1 MRVEREIPEY
11 VFDNLDNLKAE
22 ALAQGYTLKSL
33 AEQCRLS
40 QQTLT
45 GIRSG
50 NLPPARNS
58 YNKIAE
64 VLNWEAWQ

>member
-22 ALAQGYTLKSL
+22 ALAQGYTLKQL
-33 AEQCRLS
+33 AEQCKLA
-40 QQTLT
+40 QQTLN

-50 NLPPARNS
+50 HLPPTRSS

-64 VLNWEAWQ
+64 VLNWEAWI